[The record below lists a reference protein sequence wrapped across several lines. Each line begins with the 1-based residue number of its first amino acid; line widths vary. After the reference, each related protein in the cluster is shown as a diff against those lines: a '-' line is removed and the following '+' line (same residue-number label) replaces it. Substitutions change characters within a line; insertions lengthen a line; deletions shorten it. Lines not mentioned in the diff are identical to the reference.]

1 MRYAIPA
8 LILAALSSPALAQEE
23 GPPCAPF
30 HQVEAKLAAEFMETR
45 IAQGVTSSGQAMLVI
60 FASPNGE
67 TWTAVMVR
75 PGGLACMAAAGMD
88 WQIRSDPAPVPEEG
102 L

>member
-1 MRYAIPA
+1 MFSTVA
-8 LILAALSSPALAQEE
+8 LLSTPALAQEE

-30 HQVEAKLAAEFMETR
+30 DQVEARLAAEFMETR
-45 IAQGVTSSGQAMLVI
+45 VAQGVTSSGQAMLVI

-88 WQIRSDPAPVPEEG
+88 WQARSDPAPVPETG